1 MNESWKHCAKWKKKD
16 IKIHKGN
23 KVYDSVC
30 EMTRIDK
37 FLEIKS
43 ISFVA
48 KFLVEEGMSSDCYVV
63 FLGGGNENVLELDIC
78 VGCKTVNQGDLWI
91 TWIWNMQVHLK
102 ADFSMVYSAHNSQLV
117 ESTYV

>member
-16 IKIHKGN
+16 TKIHKGN

-63 FLGGGNENVLELDIC
+63 FFGGVMRMC
-78 VGCKTVNQGDLWI
+78 
-91 TWIWNMQVHLK
+91 
-102 ADFSMVYSAHNSQLV
+102 
-117 ESTYV
+117 